1 VALAARGARLTS
13 NKAEQIEDKREV
25 LKIRWQ
31 ALRVIIKGT
40 LAGVAMTALV
50 MLIP

>member
-1 VALAARGARLTS
+1 M
-13 NKAEQIEDKREV
+13 IEDKREV

-31 ALRVIIKGT
+31 AMKVIVKGT
-40 LAGVAMTALV
+40 LAGAALTALV